1 MTLLSLTELR
11 NCDPAK
17 HYAASEGSL
26 ETHLKELALRA
37 ATNRNDD
44 LEAILLEVAQEVNAL
59 CRKHEEAIGELE
71 ADVEEAETTR
81 EELEDALREGLEY
94 EQYQPILEAAREAG
108 YQRRKEAKETAARL
122 AG

>member
-1 MTLLSLTELR
+1 MTLLSLAELR

-37 ATNRNDD
+37 AINRNDD
-44 LEAILLEVAQEVNAL
+44 LEAILLDVAQEVNAL
-59 CRKHEEAIGELE
+59 CREHEEEVGRLE
-71 ADVEEAETTR
+71 SEVEEAETTR
-81 EELEDALREGLEY
+81 EELEDALQEGLEY
-94 EQYQPILEAAREAG
+94 DQYQPILEAAREAG
-108 YQRRKEAKETAARL
+108 YKRRKEAKETVARL